1 MKSTLVSHDTLTQNH
16 TSGIAVYIE
25 NCSWALHSSYHAFI
39 EGHEIARSIV
49 ERMQVYL
56 ARKKPVI
63 FNSKLVALKVIFLGN
78 PRLSEASKALLKQGM

>member
-1 MKSTLVSHDTLTQNH
+1 MKSTLVSHDKLTQHH
-16 TSGIAVYIE
+16 TSGIAVYTE
-25 NCSWALHSSYHAFI
+25 HCSWVLHSSYHTLI
-39 EGHEIARSIV
+39 EGHEIARNIM
-49 ERMQVYL
+49 ERVQVYL